1 MPETPTPLDL
11 DAIRDDLDARV
22 PARDLDD
29 RSHARALIEE
39 VERLRAEVQERDEWL
54 HETAALLPEG
64 FDGDEWEGEV
74 IARFIRQAAR
84 PAPAWDEEAVQAE
97 VLGIDARHHF
107 HGTACLC
114 GFDSHGR
121 ARSATE
127 HITSAVLAVVRD
139 HLQ

>member
-1 MPETPTPLDL
+1 MSDYTPTTTQVREAASLDGSVAAEP
-11 DAIRDDLDARV
+11 DAFDRWLA
-22 PARDLDD
+22 ARD
-29 RSHARALIEE
+29 R
-39 VERLRAEVQERDEWL
+39 
-54 HETAALLPEG
+54 ETAA
-64 FDGDEWEGEV
+64 
-74 IARFIRQAAR
+74 R
-84 PAPAWDEEAVQAE
+84 AWDEEAVQAE

-127 HITSAVLAVVRD
+127 HITSAVLAVVRE

>member
-1 MPETPTPLDL
+1 MDL
-11 DAIRDDLDARV
+11 GPIEERANEFATWVGKFDSAHRIPAAFASAADV
-22 PARDLDD
+22 PA
-29 RSHARALIEE
+29 LIAE
-39 VERLRAEVQERDEWL
+39 VKRLRAEV
-54 HETAALLPEG
+54 
-64 FDGDEWEGEV
+64 
-74 IARFIRQAAR
+74 ARLTAR
-84 PAPAWDEEAVQAE
+84 PAPAWDEGAVQAE

-127 HITSAVLAVVRD
+127 HITSAVLAVVRE